1 MIDTY
6 ENIIALMAIG
16 MCNRVFFFF
25 FFAFALR

>member
-25 FFAFALR
+25 FLLLL